1 MSLGNEEKGVK
12 LDLEDPHLRVKERER
27 EKAKGM
33 EREVKEDTQARNQ
46 VKNPLRQGLPH
57 QSHVLVMQ
65 KQSCKI
71 FIYWLID
78 CLFKFYSF
86 IYLLYIFKFQC

>member
-1 MSLGNEEKGVK
+1 MGLGKEEKGVK
-12 LDLEDPHLRVKERER
+12 VDLATSLVDLEDPHLRVKERER

-57 QSHVLVMQ
+57 QDHVLVMQ
-65 KQSCKI
+65 
-71 FIYWLID
+71 
-78 CLFKFYSF
+78 
-86 IYLLYIFKFQC
+86 